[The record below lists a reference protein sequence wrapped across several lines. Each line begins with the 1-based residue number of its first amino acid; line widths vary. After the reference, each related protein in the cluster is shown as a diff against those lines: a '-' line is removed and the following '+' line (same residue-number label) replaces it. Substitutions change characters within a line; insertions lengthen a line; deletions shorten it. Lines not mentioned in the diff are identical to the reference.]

1 MNRYIARR
9 LLQFIPVFFGALAF
23 LFTAMF
29 ILPGDPVQAQVGERR
44 VNEEFR
50 QAYIERYGLDDPLPV
65 QFGRYVGRVMR
76 LDFGESSGENRPVST
91 IIKERLPTTAR
102 LAGAGAFFLILMG
115 IGSGVIAA
123 VKRYTPTDAIV
134 TLGTTL
140 LVSVPVFVLG
150 VLMQVFALKTQ
161 FLPIS
166 GLDDGL
172 KSYILPGF
180 VLASVSAAYLSRLQ
194 RTALLETLNA
204 DYVRTARAKGLRE
217 RRVIFNHAWRNA
229 LIPVVTYLGLD
240 LGTYL
245 GGAILT
251 ETIFNINGLGRTIVT
266 GVTGQDN
273 ALVLGVSSFIV
284 IVYLVANLLVDIGYA
299 ALDPR
304 IRYE

>member
-29 ILPGDPVQAQVGERR
+29 VLPGDPVQAQVGERR
-44 VNEEFR
+44 VNDEFR
-50 QAYIERYGLDDPLPV
+50 KAYIERYGLDDPLPV
-65 QFGRYVGRVMR
+65 QFGRYVGRVVR
-76 LDFGESSGENRPVST
+76 LDFGESFGENRPVST
-91 IIKERLPTTAR
+91 IIRERAPTTAR
-102 LAGAGAFFLILMG
+102 LAVSGAFFLILMG
-115 IGSGVIAA
+115 IGSGIVSA
-123 VKRYTPTDAIV
+123 VKRYTPIDGAV
-134 TLGTTL
+134 TLATTL

-150 VLMQVFALKTQ
+150 VLMQVLALKTGI
-161 FLPIS
+161 LPIS

-194 RTALLETLNA
+194 RTSLLETLNA

-217 RRVIFNHAWRNA
+217 RRVILNHAWRNA
-229 LIPVVTYLGLD
+229 LIPVVTFLGLD
-240 LGTYL
+240 LGTFL

-251 ETIFNINGLGRTIVT
+251 ETIFNINGLGRTIVQ
-266 GVTGQDN
+266 GVLGQDN
-273 ALVLGVSSFIV
+273 AVVLGVASFIV
-284 IVYLVANLLVDIGYA
+284 IVYLVANLAVDIAYA